1 MSPDLKS
8 WLFII
13 LALFTVI
20 FCGRWLAT
28 LIRAG
33 DHRMGRGITG
43 LKQTAIGLG
52 ADFFDTLGIGS
63 FATTTALFKLFRL
76 VPDELIPGTL
86 NVGHTLPS
94 VVQAFIYIA
103 IIEVDARTL
112 ASMIAASVIGAWF
125 GAGVVSRWPRRPIR
139 LGMGIA
145 LAIAGMLFVMKNL
158 NLLPAGGDTLALS
171 GVHLWLAV
179 GINLVLGALMT
190 LGIGLYAPCMITVAL
205 LGMNPSA
212 AFPIMMGSCA
222 FLMPV
227 GAVRFIDSG
236 RYQLKA
242 ALGLTLGGV
251 PAVLLA
257 AFMVKSLPLETVR
270 WLVAV
275 VVFYTAIAMLY
286 SAYREDRPR

>member
-1 MSPDLKS
+1 MISDLKS

-13 LALFTVI
+13 LALLTVI
-20 FCGRWLAT
+20 FCGRWLTA
-28 LIRAG
+28 LNRAG
-33 DHRMGRGITG
+33 NHGIAGTVTG
-43 LKQTAIGLG
+43 LKQTAIGMG
-52 ADFFDTLGIGS
+52 TDFFDTLGIGS

-94 VVQAFIYIA
+94 VAQAFIYIA
-103 IIEVDARTL
+103 IIDVDVVTL
-112 ASMIAASVIGAWF
+112 ALMIAASVIGAWF
-125 GAGVVSRWPRRPIR
+125 GAGIISRWPRRPIR

-145 LAIAGMLFVMKNL
+145 LAIAGTLFIAKNL
-158 NLLPAGGDTLALS
+158 NLLPAGGDTLALT
-171 GVHLWLAV
+171 GPHLWLAV
-179 GINLVLGALMT
+179 GVNLILGALMT
-190 LGIGLYAPCMITVAL
+190 LGIGLYAPCMITIAL
-205 LGMNPSA
+205 LGMNPIA

-257 AFMVKSLPLETVR
+257 AFIVKSLPLDTVR
-270 WLVAV
+270 WLVAT
-275 VVFYTAIAMLY
+275 VVFYTAAMMLH
-286 SAYREDRPR
+286 SAHQQDRSS